1 MKWLR
6 SLPFALKLSLIS
18 IPAIVFAGILLST
31 LVGEKLSSI
40 DQMERLRHQLLLTQ
54 LFDDVAHQHAVE
66 RGLTAGFLGSGGTAG
81 KDKLAQQRNN
91 ADAARQALQ
100 TELDAHPL
108 ESEAMRENYRELSE
122 HLKQKASVRQGV
134 DRLIP
139 NNPAF
144 VYYSALNSFAL
155 DSIELIENQLTDSS
169 ISDAFFTY
177 RNILLM
183 KERAGQIRGKL
194 NGAVKRNQLSEGAR
208 AELLGYIISQNAAL
222 HKVLLAASA
231 STKSMLSEIQ
241 GREAFKKVAI
251 AHNVLLD
258 PNKSLTDIPSSV
270 RENWFALATE
280 NIKAYKGLANSV
292 LHNMVDQVEQEAN
305 LLRAYTLTLM
315 GVSAAVLIVLLTL
328 VYLLSRD
335 LSKRV
340 KALQD
345 LLHRVEQEGDL
356 DLRAR
361 DDAGDE
367 LGDMAKTM
375 NSFLNNISQLVGN
388 IQMSIDT
395 LLEQARQLMDHTSQ
409 NQTSIDA
416 QLEETRM
423 LASAVTE
430 MSASFNE
437 VAHST
442 QQAANL
448 SNEARSNAAMGQQN
462 LGQTSEA
469 VHNLSH
475 ELGNAEQSIEAVNSH
490 CKQIASILDTIQD
503 IAEQTNLLALNAA
516 IEAAR
521 AGEQGRGFAVV
532 ADEVRSLAQRTQSST
547 GEINSM
553 ISNLNNSTQAASSLM
568 QKSRG
573 IANLCL
579 ERVSDSDQIMNE
591 ISHSNDSI
599 NGLSEQIAAATEEQS
614 NVAEEVTRSVTDITG
629 QAELITERASALAQQ
644 SQQLENLAETL
655 SGQIQH
661 YQRR

>member
-1 MKWLR
+1 
-6 SLPFALKLSLIS
+6 
-18 IPAIVFAGILLST
+18 
-31 LVGEKLSSI
+31 
-40 DQMERLRHQLLLTQ
+40 
-54 LFDDVAHQHAVE
+54 
-66 RGLTAGFLGSGGTAG
+66 
-81 KDKLAQQRNN
+81 
-91 ADAARQALQ
+91 
-100 TELDAHPL
+100 
-108 ESEAMRENYRELSE
+108 MRENYRELSE

-155 DSIELIENQLTDSS
+155 DSIELIENQLADSS

-231 STKSMLSEIQ
+231 STKSTLSEIQ

-292 LHNMVDQVEQEAN
+292 LHNMVDEVEQEAN
-305 LLRAYTLTLM
+305 LLRAYTLTLV

-340 KALQD
+340 KALQN

-579 ERVSDSDQIMNE
+579 ERVGDSDQIMNE

>member
-155 DSIELIENQLTDSS
+155 DSIELIENQLADSS

-305 LLRAYTLTLM
+305 LLRAYTLTLV

-340 KALQD
+340 KALQN

>member
-100 TELDAHPL
+100 AELNAHPL

-155 DSIELIENQLTDSS
+155 DSIELIENQLADSS

-208 AELLGYIISQNAAL
+208 AELLGYIISQNSAL

-292 LHNMVDQVEQEAN
+292 LQNMVDQVEQEAN
-305 LLRAYTLTLM
+305 LLRAYTLTLL

-340 KALQD
+340 KALQN
-345 LLHRVEQEGDL
+345 LLHQVEQEGDL
-356 DLRAR
+356 ELRAR

-367 LGDMAKTM
+367 LGDMAKTI

-430 MSASFNE
+430 MSASFSE

-655 SGQIQH
+655 SSQIQH

>member
-155 DSIELIENQLTDSS
+155 DSIELIENQLADSS

-270 RENWFALATE
+270 LENWFALATE

-292 LHNMVDQVEQEAN
+292 LQNMVDQVEQEAN
-305 LLRAYTLTLM
+305 LLRAYTLTLL

-328 VYLLSRD
+328 VYILSRD

-340 KALQD
+340 KALQS
-345 LLHRVEQEGDL
+345 LLHQVEQEGDL
-356 DLRAR
+356 ELRAR

-367 LGDMAKTM
+367 LGDMAKTI

-388 IQMSIDT
+388 IQVSIDT

-409 NQTSIDA
+409 NQASIDA

-430 MSASFNE
+430 MSASFSE

-553 ISNLNNSTQAASSLM
+553 ISNLNNSTQAASNLM

-599 NGLSEQIAAATEEQS
+599 NGLSEQIAAATEQQS

-655 SGQIQH
+655 SSQIQH

>member
-1 MKWLR
+1 M
-6 SLPFALKLSLIS
+6 
-18 IPAIVFAGILLST
+18 
-31 LVGEKLSSI
+31 
-40 DQMERLRHQLLLTQ
+40 
-54 LFDDVAHQHAVE
+54 
-66 RGLTAGFLGSGGTAG
+66 
-81 KDKLAQQRNN
+81 
-91 ADAARQALQ
+91 
-100 TELDAHPL
+100 
-108 ESEAMRENYRELSE
+108 
-122 HLKQKASVRQGV
+122 
-134 DRLIP
+134 
-139 NNPAF
+139 
-144 VYYSALNSFAL
+144 
-155 DSIELIENQLTDSS
+155 
-169 ISDAFFTY
+169 
-177 RNILLM
+177 
-183 KERAGQIRGKL
+183 
-194 NGAVKRNQLSEGAR
+194 
-208 AELLGYIISQNAAL
+208 
-222 HKVLLAASA
+222 
-231 STKSMLSEIQ
+231 SEIQ
-241 GREAFKKVAI
+241 GREALKKVAI

-305 LLRAYTLTLM
+305 LLRAYTLTLV

-340 KALQD
+340 KALQN